1 MEEEVQSILVHQKNS
16 HQSTIKDFSPHVYE
30 MDSQFVSFEPD
41 LYLSVKVIS
50 VLLLSIYFQMFEI
63 TYD

>member
-1 MEEEVQSILVHQKNS
+1 MEEEVQSLLVNQKNS

-41 LYLSVKVIS
+41 LYTS
-50 VLLLSIYFQMFEI
+50 VLLLSIYFRMFEI